1 MPQYWLM
8 DSIENT
14 NVFPNVLVL
23 GGLMI
28 LTLFTA
34 GSYRL
39 KDFANKI

>member
-23 GGLMI
+23 GLMI

>member
-23 GGLMI
+23 GADDIDIIYCGKL
-28 LTLFTA
+28 
-34 GSYRL
+34 
-39 KDFANKI
+39 